1 MIIGI
6 DGNEA
11 NVKNRVGIGEYALEL
26 LMQFYNFQ
34 FPISNFQFTIY
45 LKAPPLAHMPKER
58 EGWKYK
64 VIGPRRLWT
73 RFALPLRL
81 FTQKHRPDVF
91 FTPTHY
97 GPWISPM
104 PTAISIMDL
113 SFLHFPGLFNKKDLY
128 QLTNWT
134 LRSVK
139 QSKKIFTISEF
150 SKNDIIKTYGI
161 EPGKVVVT
169 YPGIKEDLRFKIK
182 DLRMD
187 ELKKKYKIDRPF
199 ILFVGTLQPR
209 KNIAKLIE
217 AFAMLK
223 NQKTMNNEQESNM
236 KELELVIIGKKGWL
250 YEEIL
255 EAPKKFSVEDRVK
268 FLDFVGDDDLPSF
281 YKNALCFCLPSLYE
295 GFGLPVL
302 EAMQLGCPVLTSN
315 VSSLPEAG
323 GDAAIYFNPEDAS
336 DIAEKLKLVIND
348 EGLRIKMRE
357 KGYNQ
362 IKKFSWEKAAKQT
375 LSVLQELGSKK

>member
-11 NVKNRVGIGEYALEL
+11 NVERKVGIGEYAFEL
-26 LMQFYNFQ
+26 LLQFYKSQSPN
-34 FPISNFQFTIY
+34 SKFQFTIY
-45 LKAPPLAHMPKER
+45 LKSAPLTGMPKER
-58 EGWKYK
+58 DGWKYR
-64 VIGPRRLWT
+64 VIGPKKLWT
-73 RFALPLRL
+73 RFALPVSL
-81 FTQKHRPDVF
+81 FIKYPKPDVF
-91 FTPTHY
+91 FTPTNSA
-97 GPWISPM
+97 PLFSPV
-104 PTAISIMDL
+104 PVAISIMDL
-113 SFLHFPGLFNKKDLY
+113 SFLHFHSLFAKKDLY

-134 LRSVK
+134 HRSMR
-139 QSKKIFTISEF
+139 QAKKVFTISEF
-150 SKNDIIKTYGI
+150 SKNDIIKTYKTPEADVI
-161 EPGKVVVT
+161 VT
-169 YPGIKEDLRFKIK
+169 YPGIKQDLRLKIK
-182 DLRMD
+182 DLSME
-187 ELKKKYKIDRPF
+187 ELKKKYKIDKPF

-209 KNIAKLIE
+209 KNITKLVE
-217 AFAMLK
+217 ALSKLK
-223 NQKTMNNEQESNM
+223 N
-236 KELELVIIGKKGWL
+236 KEVDLIVIGKKGWL

-302 EAMQLGCPVLTSN
+302 EAMQHGCPVVTSN

-336 DIAEKLKLVIND
+336 DIAAKIDKVISN
-348 EGLRIKMRE
+348 ETLRKEMAE

-362 IKKFSWEKAAKQT
+362 VKKFSWEKAAKQT
-375 LSVLQELGSKK
+375 LEVLEELGK